1 VHVVHRSILVS
12 LLTLTGCAA
21 TRAAEPSPEVAQ
33 HRAARA
39 CQALPEADRRAPL
52 FGGAIDVADTRPVI
66 VRRGK
71 QMDHRT
77 LGAELYVRAER
88 DLTAPYLHR
97 LASCQIARYEA
108 DLAESAT
115 DPLAVAGAQV
125 DVRRRAAGFVVRITA
140 EARSAGRAIAERAAR
155 L

>member
-1 VHVVHRSILVS
+1 VV
-12 LLTLTGCAA
+12 LTGCAT
-21 TRAAEPSPEVAQ
+21 TRAETPSPAVARQ
-33 HRAARA
+33 RAATA
-39 CQALPEADRRAPL
+39 CDALPEAEQSASL
-52 FGGAIDVADTRPVI
+52 FGDTLAVADTRPVI

-77 LGAELYVRAER
+77 LGADVYVEAER
-88 DLTAPYLHR
+88 GLTAPYLHR
-97 LASCQIARYEA
+97 VARCQIARYEA
-108 DLAESAT
+108 DLAESER

-125 DVRRRAAGFVVRITA
+125 EVRPRGPGFVLRITA